1 MALDLVVIG
10 RYRVGGS
17 GRRFR
22 LARGARSLTGTLLS
36 RPPVVERAYQIADS
50 GVAASTKILRTALV
64 AEGYGFGEV
73 AAALN
78 GLAIRRS
85 LKARIAM
92 ARSARDN
99 SGGAA

>member
-1 MALDLVVIG
+1 VALDLVVIG
-10 RYRVGGS
+10 GDRVGGS

-22 LARGARSLTGTLLS
+22 LVGGARSLTGTSLS
-36 RPPVVERAYQIADS
+36 RPPVLERAYQIADS
-50 GVAASTKILRTALV
+50 GVAASTKTLRIALV

-73 AAALN
+73 SAVLN

-92 ARSARDN
+92 ARSAIDG